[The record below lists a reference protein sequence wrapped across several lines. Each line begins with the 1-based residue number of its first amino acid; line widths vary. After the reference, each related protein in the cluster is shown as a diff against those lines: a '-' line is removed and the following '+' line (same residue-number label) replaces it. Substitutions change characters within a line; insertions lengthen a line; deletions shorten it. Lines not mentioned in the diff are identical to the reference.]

1 MLMIRVTT
9 PACVLCGTPSVLT
22 LGLSDID
29 KYRKG
34 ALIQDAFPYL
44 SVDERETMISGTHA
58 ECWNK
63 LYPEED
69 N

>member
-1 MLMIRVTT
+1 MLMIRVTS
-9 PACVLCGTPSVLT
+9 PECVLCHTPSVFT

-29 KYRKG
+29 KYRNG

-44 SVDERETMISGTHA
+44 SKDERETMISGTHA

-63 LYPEED
+63 LFPEED